1 MQEAI
6 EWAKAQPLEAEP
18 RTDEEE
24 DDDNYDAEWNR
35 RAVVM
40 TAALA
45 ARDYEGSDRGDA
57 MAWASPIL
65 LAAPMKNDREYL
77 GNDQVEYNA
86 TAIAALGIVSL
97 FLRDRDNATRDII
110 LRLSGYDHPAV
121 LEALGQNLQRLA
133 RLNEQIPRS
142 IARIVMIS
150 AVHPRRVLD
159 IARQT
164 ENAALHR
171 QTIDTAI
178 EAERCWLGGDGSEP
192 PWPELAPWKSRPRRG
207 IRLGDDGHI
216 EDDETEDEPPSHY
229 VDERAIGR
237 LVHHLISFTIV
248 EVPAWIRDLA
258 GHFMAWS
265 DEANGPHGDDVR
277 DRDNRPDTW
286 NIQFFDFIG
295 VLSVA
300 IPHSEV
306 VDIFLS
312 RILKF
317 NEEAFHDAMASFL
330 RGYDRATVATDTKEP
345 ENPAAVRAL
354 LADRIK
360 CAWNYRRLGR
370 EKGFT
375 SETHAG
381 DALNAMFYQ
390 PSRWA
395 NNGHTIPANWRG
407 LQETM
412 ATLTDLAVGAPTSGY
427 LASLFL
433 NLAESSHDKALVPFV
448 VQATAAWCGVYGI
461 DRNFWAEKNIGS
473 RVCTWF
479 DVLLTKDA
487 SAYDVVKN
495 AADELFKCLDVLV
508 QSGVAH
514 ARVLEDKI
522 SISLGGRK
530 AG

>member
-1 MQEAI
+1 
-6 EWAKAQPLEAEP
+6 
-18 RTDEEE
+18 
-24 DDDNYDAEWNR
+24 
-35 RAVVM
+35 
-40 TAALA
+40 
-45 ARDYEGSDRGDA
+45 

-395 NNGHTIPANWRG
+395 NNGHYDPCQLARLAGNNGDPDGSCCRG
-407 LQETM
+407 SNFRLFGKPVLELGRIFARQ
-412 ATLTDLAVGAPTSGY
+412 GACSVRGSGY
-427 LASLFL
+427 
-433 NLAESSHDKALVPFV
+433 
-448 VQATAAWCGVYGI
+448 CGVV
-461 DRNFWAEKNIGS
+461 W
-473 RVCTWF
+473 RVRYRQK
-479 DVLLTKDA
+479 LL
-487 SAYDVVKN
+487 
-495 AADELFKCLDVLV
+495 
-508 QSGVAH
+508 
-514 ARVLEDKI
+514 
-522 SISLGGRK
+522 GRK
-530 AG
+530 EHREPRLHLVRRPSYQRRLSIRCRKERR